1 MHRNVQVKRD
11 ERPVQPHELIAILR
25 ASVLVP
31 SSRVNRQPTNII
43 YISKISNG
51 FWIVVARGGD
61 WCGGQEW
68 DTSPSNTQRW

>member
-43 YISKISNG
+43 YIKNKQ
-51 FWIVVARGGD
+51 WILDRRRT
-61 WCGGQEW
+61 W
-68 DTSPSNTQRW
+68 R